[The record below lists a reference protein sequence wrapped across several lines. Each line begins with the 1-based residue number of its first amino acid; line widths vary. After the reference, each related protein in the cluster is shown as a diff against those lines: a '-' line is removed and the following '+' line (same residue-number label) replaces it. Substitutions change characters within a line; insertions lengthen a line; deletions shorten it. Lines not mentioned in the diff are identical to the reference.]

1 MKFQIDFNT
10 QVNDKVLEEIGAKYE
25 ETWPDNAG
33 AYFIEIN
40 NISELEL
47 LLKKV
52 DLLMNDIYYSA
63 IVSFDPAIIY
73 LDNKI

>member
-10 QVNDKVLEEIGAKYE
+10 KTNDKVLEEIGAKYE
-25 ETWPDNAG
+25 SPWPDDAG
-33 AYFIEIN
+33 TYFIEIN
-40 NISELEL
+40 DISELEP

-52 DLLMNDIYYSA
+52 DLLMNDVYYSA
-63 IVSFDPAIIY
+63 IVSFDPPIIY